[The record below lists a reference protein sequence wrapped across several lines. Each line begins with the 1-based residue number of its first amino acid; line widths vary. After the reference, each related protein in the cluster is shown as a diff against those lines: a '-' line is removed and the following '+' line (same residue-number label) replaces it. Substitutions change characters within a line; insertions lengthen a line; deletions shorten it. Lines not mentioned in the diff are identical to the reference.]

1 MLFRSDNAEGYWKKR
16 LEHLPKGPGLP
27 LAKRPQ
33 EVTKTVF
40 NRRIVRIGKEEWAH
54 LQVRAKKYQTT
65 PAMVLLTAYATVLER
80 WSRNHRF
87 LINIPFF
94 NRKTEQQGLEDVI
107 ADFTTLLLLE
117 ILILSA
123 RVMRQNRSLL
133 RR

>member
-1 MLFRSDNAEGYWKKR
+1 M
-16 LEHLPKGPGLP
+16 
-27 LAKRPQ
+27 AKRPQ
-33 EVTKTVF
+33 EVEKTVF
-40 NRRIVRIGKEEWAH
+40 NRRIVRIEKEEWDH
-54 LQVRAKKYQTT
+54 LQMRAKKYQTT

-117 ILILSA
+117 IDCEGIRRL
-123 RVMRQNRSLL
+123 QNC
-133 RR
+133 